1 MIHLLVGSYVQ
12 KPDSVFF
19 SLIGRETI
27 PLKRCILIGCHIS
40 TKLPVKKS
48 GLNKTNMADTE
59 RGFTF
64 SEDEFSTALAEA
76 LRYFKYGSLKDVRAN
91 CLCATLLRR

>member
-1 MIHLLVGSYVQ
+1 MFKNQILV
-12 KPDSVFF
+12 F

-27 PLKRCILIGCHIS
+27 PLKRCVLIGCHIS

-48 GLNKTNMADTE
+48 ARRKQMADTE
-59 RGFTF
+59 RGNF

-76 LRYFKYGSLKDVRAN
+76 EIAILVCFNRERHLTLFSNAFKL
-91 CLCATLLRR
+91 